1 MRNPAAALKSI
12 KNAVKA
18 QAWRAD
24 PHLWKQMSKR
34 GLQLI
39 DVLEAIRKATR
50 IRPHD
55 MQPLNVGGESW
66 RVYGYDY
73 DERYL
78 GVGVELVEDKSG
90 NFVVIITAFI
100 QEGSR

>member
-1 MRNPAAALKSI
+1 
-12 KNAVKA
+12 
-18 QAWRAD
+18 
-24 PHLWKQMSKR
+24 MSKR

-39 DVLEAIRKATR
+39 DVLEAIRKATK
-50 IRPHD
+50 IRPHNV
-55 MQPLNVGGESW
+55 QPLNTGGESW